1 MVTPGEIQHTA
12 SFVNIMKPD
21 PMLLELWISAMAS
34 GDYKFGF
41 GLLRSGED
49 EFDPFGVLAAISQ
62 PDWRWDDREG
72 GWAIAD
78 DAIYVPP
85 NLVSEWLSLKP
96 PAGLKGGTELTVVE
110 TFQAQVIR
118 IADGSSSFAEVV
130 ELLRQGVVT
139 AAREKRRLQEAKDT
153 RRRLMLASPLE
164 SDRGTHL
171 RIGYDRPFYA
181 IGDRW

>member
-1 MVTPGEIQHTA
+1 MVTPGEIQQAA

-21 PMLLELWISAMAS
+21 PMLFELWISALAS

-62 PDWRWDDREG
+62 PDWRWNDREG

-78 DAIYVPP
+78 DAIYVQPR
-85 NLVSEWLSLKP
+85 LVAEWLALKP
-96 PAGLKGGTELTVVE
+96 PAGLKGARELSLVE
-110 TFQAQVIR
+110 SFQAQVIR
-118 IADGSSSFAEVV
+118 LADGSSSFGDVV

-139 AAREKRRLQEAKDT
+139 AAREKRRLQDAKET
-153 RRRLMLASPLE
+153 RRRHLLASPNE
-164 SDRGTHL
+164 SDRGTYL
-171 RIGYDRPFYA
+171 RIGYDQPFYA
-181 IGDRW
+181 LGDRW